1 METKSL
7 ETIHKRIKRLED
19 FLRENQNISEDQKD
33 LIEEKIE
40 DLNDLFISTHNS
52 LNSTQK

>member
-7 ETIHKRIKRLED
+7 ETIHKRIKQLED
-19 FLRENQNISEDQKD
+19 FLRKNQNISEDQKD